1 MIRYWIDAST
11 NFCCAEGD
19 IDEHNDFFYKST
31 FGRVTIFN
39 NNHFASKH
47 EAFKDYCDEMDE
59 EIEKI
64 KNKVEVLRAKL

>member
-1 MIRYWIDAST
+1 MTIRYWVDATT
-11 NFCCAEGD
+11 NFCCADGELT
-19 IDEHNDFFYKST
+19 ENCDFVFEDRMIRK
-31 FGRVTIFN
+31 

-59 EIEKI
+59 EIEKV